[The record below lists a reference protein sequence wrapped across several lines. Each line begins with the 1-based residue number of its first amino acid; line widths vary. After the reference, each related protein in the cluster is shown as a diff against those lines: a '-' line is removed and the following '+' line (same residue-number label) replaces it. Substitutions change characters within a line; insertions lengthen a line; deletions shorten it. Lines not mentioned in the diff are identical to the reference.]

1 MKRAILVVLDSVG
14 IGELPDAARY
24 GDEGSNTLCNLKQA
38 YPAMELPHMQALG
51 LGNIP
56 GAAVLGPV
64 AHPTGGY
71 GKMAEKSN
79 GKDTTTG
86 HWELAGIIT
95 ENPFPTFTETGFP
108 KEFIE
113 QFEQAIGTKVLG
125 NYAASGT
132 VIIQDLGDEHRR
144 TGYPIVY
151 TSADSVFQIAAHE
164 DVIPLERLYEI
175 CQIARDLL
183 TGDWAVGRVIA
194 RPFIGNQKGEYTRTK
209 NRKDFSLPPTGPTIL
224 DAVKAAGMT
233 VAGVGKIEDIF
244 EHRGLTRSTHTP
256 DNQSGIRQTIAY
268 TQEAFG
274 GLIFTN
280 LVDTDMIYGHRN
292 DVPGYANALMA
303 FDAALPELMAA
314 MKPDDILII
323 SADHGCDPTTPSTD
337 HSREYVPL
345 LVWGPG
351 LSPAALGVRA
361 TFADVAATIADYLDL
376 PDRFPGQSFLKE
388 VRP

>member
-1 MKRAILVVLDSVG
+1 
-14 IGELPDAARY
+14 
-24 GDEGSNTLCNLKQA
+24 
-38 YPAMELPHMQALG
+38 
-51 LGNIP
+51 
-56 GAAVLGPV
+56 
-64 AHPTGGY
+64 
-71 GKMAEKSN
+71 MAEKSN

-175 CQIARDLL
+175 CQIARDML

-224 DAVKAAGMT
+224 DAVKAAGLT

-256 DNQSGIRQTIAY
+256 DNPSGIRQTIAY
-268 TQEAFG
+268 TQEDFG

-314 MKPDDILII
+314 MKPDDMLIL

-376 PDRFPGQSFLKE
+376 PDSFSGQSFLKE

>member
-14 IGELPDAARY
+14 IGALPDAAKY
-24 GDEGSNTLCNLKQA
+24 GDAGSNTLCNLKTA
-38 YPAMELPHMQALG
+38 YPQLELPHLRALG
-51 LGNIP
+51 LGNID

-64 AHPTGGY
+64 DAPQGAY
-71 GKMAEKSN
+71 GKMAEASN

-108 KEFIE
+108 RAFIE
-113 QFEQAIGTKVLG
+113 QFEAAIGTKTLG

-164 DVIPLERLYEI
+164 EVIPLPRLYEI

-194 RPFIGNQKGEYTRTK
+194 RPFIGEKKGEYTRTA
-209 NRKDFSLPPTGPTIL
+209 NRKDFSLPPTSTTIL
-224 DAVKAAGMT
+224 DLAKDAGLT

-244 EHRGLTRSTHTP
+244 EHRGLTRSVHTP
-256 DNQSGIRQTIAY
+256 DNPSGTRQTIELAK
-268 TQEAFG
+268 EDFG

-292 DVPGYANALMA
+292 DIPGYAGALMA

-314 MKPDDILII
+314 MKPDDLLFIT
-323 SADHGCDPTTPSTD
+323 ADHGCDPTTPSTD

-345 LVWGPG
+345 LVWGQN
-351 LSPAALGVRA
+351 LRPAALGVRT
-361 TFADVAATIADYLDL
+361 TFADVAATIAEYLGL
-376 PDRFPGQSFLKE
+376 PSVLPGQSFLQD
-388 VRP
+388 VTP